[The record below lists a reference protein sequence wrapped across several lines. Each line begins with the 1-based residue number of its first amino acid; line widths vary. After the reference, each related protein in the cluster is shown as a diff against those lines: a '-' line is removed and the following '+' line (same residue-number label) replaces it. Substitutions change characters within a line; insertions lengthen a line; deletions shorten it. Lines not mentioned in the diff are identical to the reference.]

1 MRRSSLCERDIFC
14 FCFFIVLLCRKMF
27 LSCSCSS
34 RWCLDSV
41 DTFKTVDKHTA
52 EMCCWNVTQRCLC
65 PAALY
70 YHQRPYKGWKRHLN
84 PSWLLGQMARHPVIN
99 TWADYEILGPWAQTC
114 QSPPQR
120 NCQRNYNPSGC
131 HCGGIGWHMIH
142 TGAQWK
148 EPPKEEAALVCPCR
162 SGFSVLSTC
171 FYYTFVFLNLKS
183 LKSVILY

>member
-14 FCFFIVLLCRKMF
+14 FFVFFIVLLCRKMF

-99 TWADYEILGPWAQTC
+99 TWADYEILGPWAQTR
-114 QSPPQR
+114 QSPPRGTVRGTKPQWLPLWR
-120 NCQRNYNPSGC
+120 DRVAHDTHWCP
-131 HCGGIGWHMIH
+131 MK
-142 TGAQWK
+142 GAAK
-148 EPPKEEAALVCPCR
+148 RR
-162 SGFSVLSTC
+162 SSSCLSM
-171 FYYTFVFLNLKS
+171 
-183 LKSVILY
+183 